1 MYLCVTIF
9 YFFTQ
14 MNITSIFDWHMLLLI
29 CPLVAG
35 IVIFAFLTWSDRQHD
50 RRRTERNIL

>member
-1 MYLCVTIF
+1 
-9 YFFTQ
+9 

-35 IVIFAFLTWSDRQHD
+35 IAIFAFLTWSDRQHD